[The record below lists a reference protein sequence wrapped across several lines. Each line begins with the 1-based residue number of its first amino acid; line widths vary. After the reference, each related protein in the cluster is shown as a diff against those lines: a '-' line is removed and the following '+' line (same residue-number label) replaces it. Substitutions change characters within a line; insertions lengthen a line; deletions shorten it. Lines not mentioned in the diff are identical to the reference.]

1 MEEAHQRYLKWLPQH
16 RKEQEKIMMEEG
28 VHMTQCEYCGKML
41 TLTKK
46 DFVEHQDV
54 CKADNA
60 QI

>member
-1 MEEAHQRYLKWLPQH
+1 MVTKRETPIVIKKGWGHELIW
-16 RKEQEKIMMEEG
+16 ESNEK
-28 VHMTQCEYCGKML
+28 YCGKML
-41 TLTKK
+41 TLTKE